1 MVLTKKKGKKLS
13 IRNSIQIWYE
23 GEDSATLEL
32 DVNIWR
38 IRNRFRKIYIDF
50 GLHIKGVE
58 KVHNICIYFPFEI
71 QIKDIID
78 LGNKFTEATLL
89 KGVFNENYVPDV
101 NNKNIVVKDSKSTQ
115 SLFSIYQID
124 IKEDI
129 KLEKVYDGTV
139 ISWEVKQY
147 EKDEMYFRF
156 RIKPQKYGTFVEH
169 YRPKNSFF
177 ESAFV
182 ETELLDF
189 RINEKRNQNMSLIE
203 TIEKHQQFTL
213 ENINFFI
220 TTPIQDEVVSDGTN
234 LVYKRQL
241 EAGDF
246 WKEYLGQ
253 SYERMSV
260 YKYNNP
266 FNADEVESFSIFSKI
281 KYRKSNFLS
290 ILKYL
295 LVLCAVTVLFNTIS
309 NCIWHY
315 IEPKEWRVDVDDEN
329 KISGTK

>member
-1 MVLTKKKGKKLS
+1 MLAKKKGETQS

-23 GEDSATLEL
+23 GDAGASLEL

-38 IRNRFRKIYIDF
+38 IKKRFRKIYIDF
-50 GLHIKGVE
+50 GLHIKEVE
-58 KVHNICIYFPFEI
+58 KVHYIHIYFPFEV
-71 QIKDIID
+71 QKEDIID
-78 LGNKFTEATLL
+78 LGNQFTEAKML
-89 KGVFNENYVPDV
+89 KGVFNENYIPDV
-101 NNKNIVVKDSKSTQ
+101 ENKNIVVKDAKTNK

-124 IKEDI
+124 IKQDV
-129 KLEKVYDGTV
+129 KLVKKYDGVV
-139 ISWEVKQY
+139 ISWEVKKY
-147 EKDEMYFRF
+147 KVEEKYFRF
-156 RIKPQKYGTFVEH
+156 RITPQKYGTFVEH

-203 TIEKHQQFTL
+203 DITEHQQFNL
-213 ENINFFI
+213 QNINFFI
-220 TTPIQDEVVSDGTN
+220 TTPIQEEVVSDGTN

-260 YKYNNP
+260 YKYNNTS
-266 FNADEVESFSIFSKI
+266 NSDEIDSFSIFSKI

-290 ILKYL
+290 IFKYL
-295 LVLCAVTVLFNTIS
+295 LVLCAITVLFNTIS

-315 IEPKEWRVDVDDEN
+315 IEPKEWRVDENEEDD
-329 KISGTK
+329 ISGTK